1 VRITIGGLDLVLP
14 RILYIGAWSF
24 TLARQFCVDIV
35 CAPDKMF
42 LAMKNLSLPVTILL
56 AATLI
61 FLQTASAQ
69 LSTPPATYAEKEA
82 VYTLAIEGRT
92 ADILKT
98 LNLTDSAK
106 SNTVH
111 DVIIAQY
118 RALRT
123 RDAAI
128 DANYDRQDGALDHF
142 G

>member
-1 VRITIGGLDLVLP
+1 
-14 RILYIGAWSF
+14 
-24 TLARQFCVDIV
+24 
-35 CAPDKMF
+35 
-42 LAMKNLSLPVTILL
+42 
-56 AATLI
+56 
-61 FLQTASAQ
+61 
-69 LSTPPATYAEKEA
+69 
-82 VYTLAIEGRT
+82 
-92 ADILKT
+92 